1 MNSNSNIKQI
11 IEEGLCIGCG
21 LCAGVF
27 PKQVQMQVA
36 PSGHLRPSESTPL
49 NPAQNSHLQ
58 SFCPG
63 VVHSGM
69 PSNKISK
76 LENVDSAWGPIETIV
91 RAHSSDAAIRHK
103 AATGGGLTAISLYL
117 LESGQVDGILQ
128 VAGGGL
134 KPYFGHSQLSQTSE
148 AIIEGSGSI
157 YASTSP
163 LENLLKVLDTGVT
176 IALVA
181 KPCDISA
188 VRLLGK
194 KDPRIDRQIKALLA
208 PICGGFF
215 PPFAMDNFLKSVGAK
230 ESDVKSVSYRGE
242 GCPGPTII
250 RFKNGETVTK
260 TYLDFWGTDSSQ
272 WYLPWRCRICPDG
285 SGEAADIVSGDT
297 WPNCE
302 PTLEMMEHDLG
313 TNVIVGRTS
322 RGAEII
328 NAAIKANYLN
338 LEGDAKPR
346 DLDYW
351 QPHLARKRITAEARY
366 AGMRISGQVGLSTLD
381 LRTNALK
388 ERMSETDYLQELEG
402 TAHRITIGK
411 HLDDFSEESSQSS

>member
-1 MNSNSNIKQI
+1 MQMTANNNIKQI

-27 PKQVQMQVA
+27 PSQVQMQVS
-36 PSGHLRPSESTPL
+36 PSGHLRPCESTPL
-49 NPAQNSHLQ
+49 NSEQNSHLQ

-69 PSNKISK
+69 PIDKVLNR
-76 LENVDSAWGPIETIV
+76 ENIDPMWGPIEKIV
-91 RAHSSDAAIRHK
+91 TGHSSEPKIRHK

-134 KPYFGHSQLSQTSE
+134 KAYFGHSQLSQTSE
-148 AIIEGSGSI
+148 DIVNGCSSI

-163 LENLLKVLDTGVT
+163 LENLLKILDTGIT

-194 KDPRIDRQIKALLA
+194 KDPRIERQIKALLT

-215 PPFAMDNFLKSVGAK
+215 PPFAMENFLKSVGAD
-230 ESDVKSVSYRGE
+230 ESDVESVSYRGE
-242 GCPGPTII
+242 GCPGPTTI
-250 RFKNGETVTK
+250 RFKNGETISK

-272 WYLPWRCRICPDG
+272 WYMPWRCRICPDG

-297 WPNCE
+297 WPNCQ
-302 PTLEMMEHDLG
+302 PTLEMIENDLG
-313 TNVIVGRTS
+313 TNVVIGRTS
-322 RGAEII
+322 RGANII
-328 NAAIKANYLN
+328 NGAIEANYLS

-351 QPHLARKRITAEARY
+351 QPHLVKKKITAEARY
-366 AGMRISGQVGLSTLD
+366 AGMRAADQLGLSTID
-381 LRTNALK
+381 LRAHKLK
-388 ERMSETDYLQELEG
+388 IRMNDSDYQQELEG
-402 TAHRITIGK
+402 TTRRIKIGK
-411 HLDDFSEESSQSS
+411 HRDDFTQE

>member
-1 MNSNSNIKQI
+1 MTTNNNIEQI

-27 PKQVQMQVA
+27 PNQVQMQVS
-36 PSGHLRPSESTPL
+36 PSGHLRPSERTPL
-49 NPAQNSHLQ
+49 NSQQNIHLQ
-58 SFCPG
+58 GFCPG
-63 VVHSGM
+63 VVQSGM
-69 PSNKISK
+69 PSDKVLN
-76 LENVDSAWGPIETIV
+76 LENIDPTWGPIETIV
-91 RAHSSDAAIRHK
+91 RAHSSDAKIRHK

-117 LESGQVDGILQ
+117 LESRQVDGILQ

-134 KPYFGHSQLSQTSE
+134 KAYFGHSQLSQTSDDV
-148 AIIEGSGSI
+148 IKSSGSI

-163 LENLLKVLDTGVT
+163 LENLLKILDTGIT

-194 KDPRIDRQIKALLA
+194 KDSRIDRQIKALLT

-215 PPFAMDNFLKSVGAK
+215 PPFAMENFLKSVGAD
-230 ESDVKSVSYRGE
+230 EDDVQSVSYRGE

-250 RFKNGETVTK
+250 RFKNGETITK

-272 WYLPWRCRICPDG
+272 WYMPWRCRICPDG

-302 PTLEMMEHDLG
+302 PTLEMMENDLG
-313 TNVIVGRTS
+313 TNVVVGRTS
-322 RGAEII
+322 RGTEII
-328 NAAIKANYLN
+328 NGAIKANYLS
-338 LEGDAKPR
+338 LEGDAKFN

-351 QPHLARKRITAEARY
+351 QPHLVKKKITADARY
-366 AGMRISGQVGLSTLD
+366 AGMRAAGQIGLSTLD
-381 LRTNALK
+381 LRTNDLK
-388 ERMSETDYLQELEG
+388 GRMNKGDYQQELEG
-402 TAHRITIGK
+402 TARRIKIGK
-411 HLDDFSEESSQSS
+411 HSDDFSEESSQSN

>member
-1 MNSNSNIKQI
+1 MMTSNSEIQRI
-11 IEEGLCIGCG
+11 VEEGLCIGCG
-21 LCAGVF
+21 LCASAF
-27 PKQVQMQVA
+27 PEDVQMRLA
-36 PSGHLRPSESTPL
+36 PSGHLRPCESTPL
-49 NPAQNSHLQ
+49 NPEQNVQLK

-69 PSNKISK
+69 PSDKIS
-76 LENVDSAWGPIETIV
+76 NPDNIDPTWGPIEKMVTG
-91 RAHSSDAAIRHK
+91 HSSDPKIRHK

-134 KPYFGHSQLSQTSE
+134 KAYFGHSQLSQTRE
-148 AIIEGSGSI
+148 DVINGSGSV

-163 LENLLKVLDTGVT
+163 LESLLKILDTGVT

-194 KDPRIDRQIKALLA
+194 KDPRIDRQVKALLT

-215 PPFAMDNFLKSVGAK
+215 PPFAMENFLKSVGAN
-230 ESDVKSVSYRGE
+230 ESDVDSVSYRGE

-250 RFKNGETVTK
+250 RFKNGETITK

-272 WYLPWRCRICPDG
+272 WYMPWRCRICPDG

-302 PTLEMMEHDLG
+302 PTLEMMEGDLG
-313 TNVIVGRTS
+313 TNVIIGRTS
-322 RGAEII
+322 RGAEIM

-338 LEGDAKPR
+338 IEGDAEPR

-351 QPHLARKRITAEARY
+351 QPHLVKKKVTAHARY
-366 AGMRISGQVGLSTLD
+366 SGMRSVGQIGLSTID
-381 LRTNALK
+381 LRTEELTK
-388 ERMSETDYLQELEG
+388 HMDSKSYQSELDG
-402 TAHRITIGK
+402 TSRRITIGK
-411 HLDDFSEESSQSS
+411 HHDDFTSPSG

>member
-1 MNSNSNIKQI
+1 MQMTANNNIKQI

-21 LCAGVF
+21 LCASVF
-27 PKQVQMQVA
+27 PSQVQMQVS
-36 PSGHLRPSESTPL
+36 PSGHLRPCESTPL
-49 NPAQNSHLQ
+49 NSEQNSHLQ

-69 PSNKISK
+69 PIDKVLNR
-76 LENVDSAWGPIETIV
+76 ENIDPMWGPIEKIV
-91 RAHSSDAAIRHK
+91 TGHSSEPKIRHK

-134 KPYFGHSQLSQTSE
+134 KAYFGHSQLSQTSE
-148 AIIEGSGSI
+148 DIVNGCSSI

-163 LENLLKVLDTGVT
+163 LENLLKILDTGIT

-194 KDPRIDRQIKALLA
+194 KDPRIERQIKALLT

-215 PPFAMDNFLKSVGAK
+215 PPFAMENFLKSVGAD
-230 ESDVKSVSYRGE
+230 ESDVESVSYRGE
-242 GCPGPTII
+242 GCPGPTTI
-250 RFKNGETVTK
+250 RFKNGETISK

-272 WYLPWRCRICPDG
+272 WYMPWRCRICPDG

-297 WPNCE
+297 WPNCQ
-302 PTLEMMEHDLG
+302 PTLEMIENDLG
-313 TNVIVGRTS
+313 TNVVIGRTS
-322 RGAEII
+322 RGANII
-328 NAAIKANYLN
+328 NGAIEANYLS

-351 QPHLARKRITAEARY
+351 QPHLVKKKITAEARY
-366 AGMRISGQVGLSTLD
+366 AGMRAADQLGLSTID
-381 LRTNALK
+381 LRAHKLK
-388 ERMSETDYLQELEG
+388 IRMNDSDYQQELEG
-402 TAHRITIGK
+402 TTRRIKIGK
-411 HLDDFSEESSQSS
+411 HRDDFTQE

>member
-1 MNSNSNIKQI
+1 MTSNSEIQRI
-11 IEEGLCIGCG
+11 VEEGLCIGCG
-21 LCAGVF
+21 LCASAF
-27 PKQVQMQVA
+27 PEDVQMRLA
-36 PSGHLRPSESTPL
+36 PSGHLRPCESTPL
-49 NPAQNSHLQ
+49 NPEQNVQLK

-69 PSNKISK
+69 PSDKIS
-76 LENVDSAWGPIETIV
+76 NPDNIDPTWGPIEKMVTG
-91 RAHSSDAAIRHK
+91 HSSDPKIRHK

-134 KPYFGHSQLSQTSE
+134 KAYFGHSQLSQTSDDV
-148 AIIEGSGSI
+148 IKSSGSI

-163 LENLLKVLDTGVT
+163 LENLLKILDTGIT

-194 KDPRIDRQIKALLA
+194 KDSRIDRQIKALLT

-215 PPFAMDNFLKSVGAK
+215 PPFAMENFLKSVGAD
-230 ESDVKSVSYRGE
+230 EDDVQSVSYRGE

-250 RFKNGETVTK
+250 RFKNGETITK

-272 WYLPWRCRICPDG
+272 WYMPWRCRICPDG

-302 PTLEMMEHDLG
+302 PTLEMMENDLG
-313 TNVIVGRTS
+313 TNVVVGRTS
-322 RGAEII
+322 RGTEII
-328 NAAIKANYLN
+328 NGAIKANYLS
-338 LEGDAKPR
+338 LEGDAKSN

-351 QPHLARKRITAEARY
+351 QPHLVKKKITADARY
-366 AGMRISGQVGLSTLD
+366 AGMRAAGQIGLSTLD
-381 LRTNALK
+381 LRTNDLK
-388 ERMSETDYLQELEG
+388 GRMNKGDYQQELEG
-402 TAHRITIGK
+402 TTRRIKIGK
-411 HLDDFSEESSQSS
+411 HSDDFSEESSQSN

>member
-1 MNSNSNIKQI
+1 MTSNSEIQRI
-11 IEEGLCIGCG
+11 VEEGLCIGCG
-21 LCAGVF
+21 LCASAF
-27 PKQVQMQVA
+27 PEDVQMRLA
-36 PSGHLRPSESTPL
+36 PSGHLRPCESTPL
-49 NPAQNSHLQ
+49 NPEQNVQLK

-69 PSNKISK
+69 PSDKIS
-76 LENVDSAWGPIETIV
+76 NPDNIDPTWGPIEKMVTG
-91 RAHSSDAAIRHK
+91 HSSDSKIRHK

-134 KPYFGHSQLSQTSE
+134 KAYFGHSQLSQTRE
-148 AIIEGSGSI
+148 DVINGSGSV

-163 LENLLKVLDTGVT
+163 LENLLKILDTGIT

-194 KDPRIDRQIKALLA
+194 KDSRIDRQIKALLT

-215 PPFAMDNFLKSVGAK
+215 PPFAMENFLKSVGAD
-230 ESDVKSVSYRGE
+230 EDDVQSVSYRGE

-250 RFKNGETVTK
+250 RFKNGETITK

-272 WYLPWRCRICPDG
+272 WYMPWRCRICPDG

-302 PTLEMMEHDLG
+302 PTLEMMENDLG
-313 TNVIVGRTS
+313 TNVVVGRTS
-322 RGAEII
+322 RGTEII
-328 NAAIKANYLN
+328 NGAIKANYLS
-338 LEGDAKPR
+338 LEGDAKFS

-351 QPHLARKRITAEARY
+351 QPHLVKKKIAADARY
-366 AGMRISGQVGLSTLD
+366 AGMRAAGQIGLSTLD
-381 LRTNALK
+381 LRTNDLK
-388 ERMSETDYLQELEG
+388 GRMNKGDYQQELEG
-402 TAHRITIGK
+402 TARRIKIGK
-411 HLDDFSEESSQSS
+411 HSDDFSEESSQSN

>member
-1 MNSNSNIKQI
+1 MMTSNSEIQRI
-11 IEEGLCIGCG
+11 VEEGLCIGCG
-21 LCAGVF
+21 LCASAF
-27 PKQVQMQVA
+27 PEDVQMRLA
-36 PSGHLRPSESTPL
+36 PSGHLRPCESTPL
-49 NPAQNSHLQ
+49 NPEQNVQLK

-69 PSNKISK
+69 PSDKIS
-76 LENVDSAWGPIETIV
+76 NPDNIDSTWGPIEKMVTG
-91 RAHSSDAAIRHK
+91 HSSDPKIRHK

-134 KPYFGHSQLSQTSE
+134 KAYFGHSQLSQTRE
-148 AIIEGSGSI
+148 DVINGSGSV

-163 LENLLKVLDTGVT
+163 LESLLKILDTGAT

-194 KDPRIDRQIKALLA
+194 NDPRIDRQIKALLT

-215 PPFAMDNFLKSVGAK
+215 PPFAMENFLKSVGAN
-230 ESDVKSVSYRGE
+230 ESDVDSVSYRGE

-250 RFKNGETVTK
+250 RFKNGETITK

-272 WYLPWRCRICPDG
+272 WYMPWRCRICPDG

-302 PTLEMMEHDLG
+302 PTLEMMEGDLG
-313 TNVIVGRTS
+313 TNVIIGRTS

-338 LEGDAKPR
+338 IEGDAEPR

-351 QPHLARKRITAEARY
+351 QPHLVKKKVTAHARY
-366 AGMRISGQVGLSTLD
+366 SGMRSVGQIGLSTID
-381 LRTNALK
+381 LRTEELTK
-388 ERMSETDYLQELEG
+388 HMDSKDYQSELDG
-402 TAHRITIGK
+402 TSRRITIGK
-411 HLDDFSEESSQSS
+411 HHDDFTSPSG

>member
-1 MNSNSNIKQI
+1 MLKMTSNSKIKQV

-21 LCAGVF
+21 LCASVF
-27 PKQVQMQVA
+27 PNQVQMQLA
-36 PSGHLRPSESTPL
+36 PSGHLRPVESTSL
-49 NPAQNSHLQ
+49 SSEQNIHLQ

-63 VVHSGM
+63 FVHSGM
-69 PSNKISK
+69 PSDKISN
-76 LENVDSAWGPIETIV
+76 LENLDPTWGPIEKIV
-91 RAHSSDAAIRHK
+91 RAHSNDAKIRHK

-117 LESGQVDGILQ
+117 LESGQVDGVLQ

-134 KPYFGHSQLSQTSE
+134 KAYFGHSQLSQTSKD
-148 AIIEGSGSI
+148 IVNSSSSI

-163 LENLLKVLDTGVT
+163 LENLLKVLDTGIN

-194 KDPRIDRQIKALLA
+194 KDQRIDRQIKALLT

-215 PPFAMDNFLKSVGAK
+215 PPFAMENFLESVGAK
-230 ESDVKSVSYRGE
+230 EGDVESVSYRGE

-250 RFKNGETVTK
+250 RFKNGETVSK

-302 PTLEMMEHDLG
+302 PTLEMMENDLG
-313 TNVIVGRTS
+313 TNVVIGRTS
-322 RGAEII
+322 TGADII
-328 NAAIKANYLN
+328 NAAIKSNYLS
-338 LEGDAKPR
+338 LEGDAKPS

-351 QPHLARKRITAEARY
+351 QPHLVRKKIAANARY
-366 AGMRISGQVGLSTLD
+366 AGMRAAGQTGLSTID
-381 LRTNALK
+381 LRADDLNK
-388 ERMSETDYLQELEG
+388 RMDKSDYRSELEG
-402 TAHRITIGK
+402 TTHRIKIGK
-411 HLDDFSEESSQSS
+411 HRDDFTYESV